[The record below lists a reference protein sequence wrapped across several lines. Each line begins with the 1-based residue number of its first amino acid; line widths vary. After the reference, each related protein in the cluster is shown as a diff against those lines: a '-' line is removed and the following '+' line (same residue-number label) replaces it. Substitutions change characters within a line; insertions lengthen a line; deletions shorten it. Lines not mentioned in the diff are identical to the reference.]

1 MVPGLNVINVTVWY
15 VWWIACLG
23 DMHLFMRCKRIF
35 GTRKRIREHTLL
47 FLTQTVPRLSTLNP
61 RSFLLAYGHST
72 LLMPW
77 CGPWKEV
84 SVHTSP
90 RLLVLGR
97 LDDCYTRPTCSGC
110 VLHVKILKRR
120 PRSYDARSNRTSPR
134 LTQGRDSVWNYEAA
148 VARSRNSKLRF
159 ISDLSKFKPGSPHHL
174 TFKGNKMAGQCR
186 YEQA

>member
-1 MVPGLNVINVTVWY
+1 
-15 VWWIACLG
+15 
-23 DMHLFMRCKRIF
+23 MRCKRIF
-35 GTRKRIREHTLL
+35 GPDWPGREKESESTCFSSSLKL
-47 FLTQTVPRLSTLNP
+47 FPALSTLNTG
-61 RSFLLAYGHST
+61 SFLLAYGHST
-72 LLMPW
+72 LLMLW

-90 RLLVLGR
+90 RLLILGR
-97 LDDCYTRPTCSGC
+97 LDDCYTRPTCSG
-110 VLHVKILKRR
+110 LHVKILKRR

-174 TFKGNKMAGQCR
+174 TFKGNRMAGQCR
-186 YEQA
+186 YVQA